1 MSIENFQRAQS
12 AMLAASGV
20 AATSKF
26 LDVDGGGKVH
36 VLVQG
41 EGPPLVMVNGIGTP
55 AAMWAPLMA
64 ALDGVTVYAV
74 DLPGF
79 GLTDGTHPF
88 VPDLRRQVV
97 GFLSSVLDVLE
108 LARPAFVSNSLGSL
122 SVTWLALDR
131 PHRVAHMAHVGCPA
145 LLLGTSAPLPMR
157 LLSVPGLGALLERVQ
172 PPSPTQVQG
181 MAKMV
186 GEAPLPTELVDLL
199 VATEKLP
206 QFAPAFRPVLRELL
220 RARGARP
227 SAALTPDQLAALT
240 QPVALVWGADDPFG
254 GSAIGEAAA
263 SSIPDA
269 EFHVVPGGHVPWIH
283 HPQHVAR
290 AIGPFLRRH
299 QAAAA

>member
-1 MSIENFQRAQS
+1 MSIENFRRAQS
-12 AMLAASGV
+12 AMLARSGV
-20 AATSKF
+20 AAASRF
-26 LDVDGGGKVH
+26 VDVDGGEVH
-36 VLVQG
+36 VLVHG
-41 EGPPLVMVNGIGTP
+41 EGPPVVMVNGIGTP
-55 AAMWAPLMA
+55 AAMWAPLIA
-64 ALDGVTVYAV
+64 TLDGVTVHAV

-79 GLTDGTHPF
+79 GLTERTEPF
-88 VPDLRRQVV
+88 LPELRQQVV
-97 GFLSSVLDVLE
+97 GFLSSVLDVLDLE
-108 LARPAFVSNSLGSL
+108 RPAFVSNSLGSL
-122 SVTWLALDR
+122 CVTWLALDR

-172 PPSPTQVQG
+172 PPSPRQVRG

-206 QFAPAFRPVLRELL
+206 QFAPAFRPLL
-220 RARGARP
+220 RQLLRLRGARP
-227 SAALTPDQLAALT
+227 GAGLTPDQLAELT

-254 GSAIGEAAA
+254 EPAIGQAAA

-283 HPQHVAR
+283 HPDDVAR
-290 AIGPFLRRH
+290 AIAPFLRRH
-299 QAAAA
+299 RAATA

>member
-1 MSIENFQRAQS
+1 MSIENFQRAQH
-12 AMLAASGV
+12 ATLASYGV
-20 AATSKF
+20 AATSRF
-26 LDVDGGGKVH
+26 LDVEGGKAH
-36 VLVQG
+36 VLVHG

-55 AAMWAPLMA
+55 AAMWAPLIA

-79 GLTDGTHPF
+79 GLTERTEPF
-88 VPDLRRQVV
+88 VPNLRRHVV
-97 GFLSSVLDVLE
+97 DFLASVLDVLDLE
-108 LARPAFVSNSLGSL
+108 RPAFVSNSLGSL

-172 PPSPTQVQG
+172 PPSARQVRG

-186 GEAPLPTELVDLL
+186 GEEPLPEELVDLL

-206 QFAPAFRPVLRELL
+206 LFAPAFRPVLRQLVRL
-220 RARGARP
+220 RGARP
-227 SAALTPDQLAALT
+227 GAGLTPEQLAALT

-254 GSAIGEAAA
+254 EPAIGEAAA
-263 SSIPDA
+263 SFIRDA
-269 EFHVVPGGHVPWIH
+269 EFHLVPGGHVPWVH
-283 HPQHVAR
+283 HPNDVAR